1 MLVTVVTPALNGMR
15 WLSECIDSTMRQVT
29 PEVEVEHIVVD
40 SGGTDG
46 TPEYAVSRG
55 GEMLATGHTRHAC
68 VALATG
74 RPVRVPEEVL
84 AAARAV
90 S

>member
-1 MLVTVVTPALNGMR
+1 
-15 WLSECIDSTMRQVT
+15 
-29 PEVEVEHIVVD
+29 
-40 SGGTDG
+40 
-46 TPEYAVSRG
+46 
-55 GEMLATGHTRHAC
+55 MLATGHTRHAC

-84 AAARAV
+84 AAARAA